1 MKKPVYLGLSILELS
16 KILMYESW
24 YHYVKPKYAGEAKL
38 CYMDTGSFIVYIKAD
53 DIYEDIAEDVETRFD
68 TSNYELD
75 RPLPKENH
83 ENVIG
88 STKDEI
94 SGNIMTKLVGLRAK
108 IYSYLIDDDSEDKI
122 AEDTKKC
129 VIKKKIEFEN
139 YKNWLETTQLDNK
152 IQYLEKIKINSLK

>member
-24 YHYVKPKYAGEAKL
+24 YDYVKPRYVGKAKL
-38 CYMDTGSFIVYIKAD
+38 CYMDTSSFIVYIKAD
-53 DIYEDIAEDVETRFD
+53 DSYEDIAEDVETRFH

-75 RPLPKENH
+75 RPLPKGNH

-94 SGNIMTKLVGLRAK
+94 SGNVMTKLVGLRAK
-108 IYSYLIDDDSEDKI
+108 IYSYLIDGGSEDKI

-129 VIKKKIEFEN
+129 VIKKKIKF
-139 YKNWLETTQLDNK
+139 
-152 IQYLEKIKINSLK
+152 